1 MTLIMLCRITFLLF
15 CYELRCFVARTFSVN
30 SYVKFDV
37 TFMSNVVTKDI
48 LCHYFPFHKIYV
60 KSENEQC
67 GVFLP
72 AARWRAT

>member
-37 TFMSNVVTKDI
+37 TFMSNVITKDI
-48 LCHYFPFHKIYV
+48 SQNLRQK
-60 KSENEQC
+60 
-67 GVFLP
+67 
-72 AARWRAT
+72 